1 MPPLTGKRFK
11 TTDWIQTF
19 TGKKFFPL
27 TPDPELI
34 CIEDIAHS
42 LSMQCRYNGHS
53 KQFYSVAQHR
63 VILSQKFFSSRDMQL
78 AALLHDASEAYL
90 SDIPR
95 PLKNL
100 PQFAFYRQ
108 VEDRLSQL
116 IYSRFGVKID
126 RDEQA
131 LIKAY
136 DNEMIYH
143 EVSSENI
150 MSPVHTD
157 WQMPPN
163 SLRKFYIDPW
173 NPQGAEVIFLSTFKW
188 LTRADAE
195 SVKEVA

>member
-1 MPPLTGKRFK
+1 MLNMPPLTGKRFK

-53 KQFYSVAQHR
+53 KQFYSVAQHS

-78 AALLHDASEAYL
+78 TA
-90 SDIPR
+90 
-95 PLKNL
+95 
-100 PQFAFYRQ
+100 
-108 VEDRLSQL
+108 L

-143 EVSSENI
+143 EASSENI
-150 MSPVHTD
+150 MSPVHND

-173 NPQGAEVIFLSTFKW
+173 NPQGAEVVFLSTFKW